1 MGRMPAGCPND
12 GAGLEGPSFVSD
24 LFSFAGPPAGSLSM
38 QPAPRHRPPQTRR
51 RHKKRRLGPARS
63 PRSGAPTARTA
74 RARPLGPRLSQA
86 GTRLIEVFLKGLA
99 FEWQIITEC
108 VAFRAQIIVLLQ
120 VQVLVSC
127 HSVLL
132 NTSSLYMWAKGQHSK
147 NPALGCAVSSVTR
160 AV

>member
-1 MGRMPAGCPND
+1 MKKRRLHKSAARPPLNGGPFEVELIMGRMPAGCPND

-86 GTRLIEVFLKGLA
+86 GTRLI
-99 FEWQIITEC
+99 
-108 VAFRAQIIVLLQ
+108 
-120 VQVLVSC
+120 
-127 HSVLL
+127 
-132 NTSSLYMWAKGQHSK
+132 
-147 NPALGCAVSSVTR
+147 R
-160 AV
+160 AVYYGEL